1 MTRTT
6 PLPHVRNIGIMAH
19 IDAGKT
25 TTTER
30 ILYYTGKLNRMGEVH
45 DGAAEMDWMRQE
57 RERGITITS
66 AATTCYWETAAV
78 THRVNII
85 DTPGHVDFT
94 MEVERSLRILDG
106 AIAIFDAQAGV
117 EPQSETVWR
126 QADRY
131 RVPRVAFVN
140 KMDRAGADLDGV
152 VDDIAS
158 RLKARPVLLQI
169 PIGAEDA
176 FVGIVDLVSMDA
188 IVWNEETLGASF
200 DVQAIPEDLAE
211 EAELRRDVML
221 EMLAD
226 HDEGIMLAVLEGED
240 ISPDAIHAALRR
252 ATLALEIVPVICGAS
267 FKNKG
272 VQPLLDA
279 VVRYLPAPTDV
290 PDVQGLGPEEWRK
303 VIETKSDPSDHEH
316 LTRAPSDDEPFAALA
331 FKIMTDP
338 YVGHLTFLRV
348 YSGSIA
354 TDTAVHNS
362 TKNQRERIGTLL
374 QMHANDR
381 EEIDSAYAGEIV
393 AAVGLRHTTTGD
405 TLCDEQH
412 RIVLDAMDFPEPV
425 IEVVAEPHTVD
436 DQEHL
441 LMALSKLA
449 AEDPSFKIRHD
460 DITGQIIIAG
470 QGELHL
476 EIIADRLRRE
486 FKVDASVGAPR
497 VTYRE
502 TITAPSQ
509 HREVIDRQAG
519 GKGTFADLTLHAEPL
534 PVGSG
539 VEFVNGLKPGSLP
552 LNYVGAI
559 ERGVLQAAEAG
570 DLATYPV
577 VDLRV
582 TLIAAV
588 SHEVDSSELTFNLA
602 ASAAFKKVVASA
614 QPGLLEPI
622 MELEVVVPDPF
633 VGDVMG
639 DVGSRRG
646 HVTGVS
652 MRGDVQ
658 GVLADVPLR
667 EMFGYATDLRS
678 RTQGRATF
686 TMRFARYELLP
697 RALMAQI
704 AHRL

>member
-1 MTRTT
+1 MARST
-6 PLPHVRNIGIMAH
+6 PLAYVRNIGIMAH

-66 AATTCYWETAAV
+66 AATTCYWSTDGI

-94 MEVERSLRILDG
+94 MEVERALRILDG

-140 KMDRAGADLDGV
+140 KMDRAGADLDAV
-152 VDDIAS
+152 VAEIAE
-158 RLKARPVLLQI
+158 RFKATPVLLQL
-169 PIGAEDA
+169 PIGEEEEFAG
-176 FVGIVDLVSMDA
+176 VVDLVTMQA

-200 DVQAIPEDLAE
+200 DVLPIPDELTD
-211 EAELRRDVML
+211 EAELRREELL
-221 EMLAD
+221 ETLAD
-226 HDEGIMLAVLEGED
+226 HDEELMVAVLEGEEV
-240 ISPDAIHAALRR
+240 SPEVIHAAIR
-252 ATLALEIVPVICGAS
+252 AAALDLALVPLVCGAS
-267 FKNKG
+267 LKNKG

-279 VVRYLPAPTDV
+279 VTRYLPAPTDI
-290 PDVQGLGPEEWRK
+290 PDVRGLEPADWQRALD
-303 VIETKSDPSDHEH
+303 TKSDPPEGA
-316 LTRAPSDDEPFAALA
+316 LITRATGDEQPFAALA

-338 YVGHLTFLRV
+338 WVGPLTFLRV
-348 YSGSIA
+348 YSGTI
-354 TDTAVHNS
+354 TQDTTVHNA

-381 EEIDSAYAGEIV
+381 EEIDTAYSGEIV

-405 TLCDEQH
+405 TLCDEQD
-412 RIVLDAMDFPEPV
+412 RIVLDAMVFPEPV
-425 IEVVAEPHTVD
+425 IEVVVEPQTVEG
-436 DQEHL
+436 QEQL
-441 LMALSKLA
+441 KGALAKLA
-449 AEDPSFKIRHD
+449 AEDPSFQVRVD
-460 DITGQIIIAG
+460 DLTGQLIVAG

-486 FKVDASVGAPR
+486 FRVDANVGAPR

-502 TITAPSQ
+502 TITEPSD

-519 GKGTFADLTLHAEPL
+519 GKGTFAEVSLRVEPL
-534 PVGSG
+534 AVGSG
-539 VEFVNGLKPGSLP
+539 VEFKDATRSGAIPSAYLA
-552 LNYVGAI
+552 AI
-559 ERGVLQAAEAG
+559 ERGIMSAAESG
-570 DLATYPV
+570 DIATYPV

-582 TLIAAV
+582 TLTDAV
-588 SHEVDSSELTFNLA
+588 QHEVDSSELTFNLCA
-602 ASAAFKKVVASA
+602 NAAFKKAVKAA

-639 DVGSRRG
+639 DVGARRG
-646 HVTGVS
+646 NVTGVS

-658 GVLADVPLR
+658 VILADVPLR

-678 RTQGRATF
+678 KTQGRATF
-686 TMRFARYELLP
+686 TMRFTRYELLP
-697 RALMAQI
+697 KTLMTQI
-704 AHRL
+704 SHRL